1 MEYIK
6 IYLKEADKI
15 TEKVIDV
22 NDVSHYVGMG
32 WTLEKP
38 EKKDEEKAEKVEK
51 VISKKEHKK
60 ENKKN
65 V

>member
-6 IYLKEADKI
+6 IYLEENGEI

-22 NDVSHYVGMG
+22 NEVSHYVGLG
-32 WTLEKP
+32 WTLKKP
-38 EKKDEEKAEKVEK
+38 EKKEEKTEKVEK
-51 VISKKEHKK
+51 VFSKKDHKK
-60 ENKKN
+60 EKNKN